1 MDMKKTYMA
10 PVVEVLNVEAES
22 MVCESLPVVDSP
34 SGEVTRAVKER
45 NDFEEFGDVVNLF

>member
-1 MDMKKTYMA
+1 MA

-22 MVCESLPVVDSP
+22 MVCESLPVVGNP

>member
-1 MDMKKTYMA
+1 MA